1 MSNSAF
7 RELDDDTLLSIAGG
21 QPEANKGPGHDNDI
35 LIRIAQQEREDSID
49 TQSGAPAGVRAQVG
63 AAQSQEDKL
72 TTLRNLGY
80 TDAVPV
86 EIFDPENGATKF
98 GRGNFVFTNPDPKED
113 LKSST

>member
-7 RELDDDTLLSIAGG
+7 KELDDDTLLSIASG

-80 TDAVPV
+80 ADAIPV

-98 GRGNFVFTNPDPKED
+98 LRVVS
-113 LKSST
+113 LSS